1 MKSLTEGLTKKQME
15 IRAFPFTHNYD
26 ILICNGA
33 VRSGK
38 TSIMSVTFLDWA
50 MRNFNRTNFAI
61 CSKTVSACYRNVIR
75 PLLGLAYVRKR
86 YAVTLNRSEDFFT
99 VRRGDRE
106 NIFYIFGGKD
116 ESSQA
121 LIQGITLGGVLLD
134 EAALMPESFVN
145 QATARCSVG
154 GALIFM
160 SCNPAGGPKH
170 WFFLNWI
177 AKAKEKKALVLNFS
191 LEDNPSLSESTIE
204 RYKRL
209 YTGVF
214 YLRYIKGERVAAQGA
229 VYRPYADAP
238 ERFLVDDA
246 PPIARAVIGVDFGG
260 GTSAHAFSCVGFT
273 PGMDR
278 MGVLA
283 EWYCKDVLDPE
294 RLSAEFVDFV
304 RMCQR
309 RWLVTEA
316 CCDSAEQ
323 VLIRGLRRA
332 AAREGVPITV
342 RNALKKP
349 INDRIR
355 ALCMLMAAGRFFV
368 LKSCPK
374 TSEAL
379 MAAVWDERSPT
390 KDVRLDDGKMN
401 VDSLDA
407 MEYAYEREI
416 GALVDRGVWR

>member
-1 MKSLTEGLTKKQME
+1 MGNILTPKQRE
-15 IRAFPFTHNYD
+15 YIEHATHRWN
-26 ILICNGA
+26 IKTGA
-33 VRSGK
+33 TRSGK
-38 TSIMSVTFLDWA
+38 TWLDLHYTIPARLLNVRGKEGLDVFLG
-50 MRNFNRTNFAI
+50 NT
-61 CSKTVSACYRNVIR
+61 KGTLQRNVIEPMQEFFGADR
-75 PLLGLAYVRKR
+75 VSSIRSDNTATVFGERVYCLGADNKKHVDRIRGSSIKYC
-86 YAVTLNRSEDFFT
+86 YGDEIVTWNADVFDMLKSRMDKPYSRFDGT
-99 VRRGDRE
+99 
-106 NIFYIFGGKD
+106 
-116 ESSQA
+116 
-121 LIQGITLGGVLLD
+121 
-134 EAALMPESFVN
+134 
-145 QATARCSVG
+145 
-154 GALIFM
+154 
-160 SCNPAGGPKH
+160 CNPEGPKH
-170 WFFLNWI
+170 WFKAFLDSGLDI
-177 AKAKEKKALVLNFS
+177 YQQHYRID
-191 LEDNPSLSESTIE
+191 DNPHLSPAFIE
-204 RYKRL
+204 NLKRE
-209 YTGVF
+209 YAGTV
-214 YLRYIKGERVAAQGA
+214 YYPRYIDGLWVAAEGA
-229 VYRPYADAP
+229 IYRPYADAP

-273 PGMDR
+273 PGMNS

-332 AAREGVPITV
+332 AAREGVPITI

-355 ALCMLMAAGRFFV
+355 ALCMLMASGRFFV

-379 MAAVWDERSPT
+379 MAAVWDDRSTT
-390 KDVRLDDGKMN
+390 KDVRLDDGTTN
-401 VDSLDA
+401 IDSLDA

>member
-1 MKSLTEGLTKKQME
+1 MTAGLTKKQME

-86 YAVTLNRSEDFFT
+86 YAITLNRSEDFFT
-99 VRRGDRE
+99 VRCGDRE

-145 QATARCSVG
+145 QATARCSVE

-214 YLRYIKGERVAAQGA
+214 YLRYIKGEWVAAEGA
-229 VYRPYADAP
+229 IYRPFVDKP
-238 ERFLVDDA
+238 DRFLLDA
-246 PPIARAVIGVDFGG
+246 PPPVSCAVIGVDFGG
-260 GTSAHAFSCVGFT
+260 GTSAHAFSCVGYT
-273 PGMDR
+273 PGMR
-278 MGVLA
+278 KLVVLD
-283 EWYCKDVLDPE
+283 EWYCKDALDPE
-294 RLSAEFVDFV
+294 RLASAFVDFV
-304 RMCQR
+304 RACQS
-309 RWLVTEA
+309 RWLVA
-316 CCDSAEQ
+316 DAYCDSAEQ
-323 VLIRGLRRA
+323 TLIRGLRTA
-332 AAREGVPITV
+332 AARARLGINIVG
-342 RNALKKP
+342 ALKRP

-355 ALCMLMAAGRFFV
+355 TLCILMASDRFGV
-368 LKSCPK
+368 VK
-374 TSEAL
+374 TCAHTIDAL
-379 MAAVWDERSPT
+379 HSAVWDSRNPT
-390 KDVRLDDGKMN
+390 QDVRLDDGSIN
-401 VDSLDA
+401 IDSLDA
-407 MEYAYEREI
+407 MEYAYERQI
-416 GALVDRGVWR
+416 PALIDRGLTA

>member
-1 MKSLTEGLTKKQME
+1 MSSLLTSLQRE
-15 IRAFPFTHNYD
+15 YRD
-26 ILICNGA
+26 GA
-33 VRSGK
+33 TRRWNVKTGATRSGK
-38 TSIMSVTFLDWA
+38 TWLDVNYIIPKRILAVRGMPGLIVFLGNT
-50 MRNFNRTNFAI
+50 RGTLQ
-61 CSKTVSACYRNVIR
+61 RNVIEPMQER
-75 PLLGLAYVRKR
+75 FGPGRVSGIRSDNTATLFGERAYCLGADNRKHVDR
-86 YAVTLNRSEDFFT
+86 LRGSSIKYCYGDEVTTWSEDVFT
-99 VRRGDRE
+99 MLKSR
-106 NIFYIFGGKD
+106 
-116 ESSQA
+116 
-121 LIQGITLGGVLLD
+121 LD
-134 EAALMPESFVN
+134 KPYSRFDG
-145 QATARCSVG
+145 T
-154 GALIFM
+154 
-160 SCNPAGGPKH
+160 CNPDGPQH
-170 WFFLNWI
+170 WFKRFLDSGADI
-177 AKAKEKKALVLNFS
+177 FQQHYALD
-191 LEDNPSLSESTIE
+191 DNPFADPDFVRQL
-204 RYKRL
+204 KRE
-209 YTGVF
+209 YAGSV
-214 YLRYIKGERVAAQGA
+214 YYNRYILGQWVRAEGA

-390 KDVRLDDGKMN
+390 KDVRLDDGTMN
-401 VDSLDA
+401 IDSLDA

>member
-1 MKSLTEGLTKKQME
+1 MGNILAPKQLE
-15 IRAFPFTHNYD
+15 YIKLATRRWNIKT
-26 ILICNGA
+26 GA
-33 VRSGK
+33 TRSGK
-38 TSIMSVTFLDWA
+38 TWLDLHYTIPARLLNVRGKEGLNVFLG
-50 MRNFNRTNFAI
+50 NT
-61 CSKTVSACYRNVIR
+61 KGTLQRNVIEPMQEFFGADR
-75 PLLGLAYVRKR
+75 VSSIRSDNTATVFGERVYCLGADNKKHVDRIRGSSIKYC
-86 YAVTLNRSEDFFT
+86 YGDEIVTWNADVFDMLKSRMDKPYSRFDGT
-99 VRRGDRE
+99 
-106 NIFYIFGGKD
+106 
-116 ESSQA
+116 
-121 LIQGITLGGVLLD
+121 
-134 EAALMPESFVN
+134 
-145 QATARCSVG
+145 
-154 GALIFM
+154 
-160 SCNPAGGPKH
+160 CNPEGPKH
-170 WFFLNWI
+170 WFKAFLDSGLDI
-177 AKAKEKKALVLNFS
+177 YQQHYTLD
-191 LEDNPSLSESTIE
+191 DNPFADPDFVRQL
-204 RYKRL
+204 KRE
-209 YTGVF
+209 YAGSV
-214 YLRYIKGERVAAQGA
+214 YYNRYILGQWVRAEGA
-229 VYRPYADAP
+229 IYRPYADAP
-238 ERFLVDDA
+238 ERFLVDEA

-273 PGMDR
+273 PGMNS

-323 VLIRGLRRA
+323 VLIRGLRRE

-390 KDVRLDDGKMN
+390 KDVRLDDGTMN
-401 VDSLDA
+401 IDSLDA

>member
-1 MKSLTEGLTKKQME
+1 MISPKQQK
-15 IRAFPFTHNYD
+15 ILAFPYSGYD
-26 ILICNGA
+26 AIICDGA

-38 TSIMSVTFLDWA
+38 TSIMMVAFVDWA
-50 MRNFNRTNFAI
+50 MREFSGQRFGI
-61 CSKTVSACYRNVIR
+61 CGKTVDSAVKNIIVPYTSMTY
-75 PLLGLAYVRKR
+75 AKER
-86 YAVTLNRSEDFFT
+86 YSISW
-99 VRRGDRE
+99 RRGEKVMEVKRGE
-106 NIFYIFGGKD
+106 IANVFEVFGGRD
-116 ESSQA
+116 ESSYA
-121 LIQGITLGGVLLD
+121 LIQGRTLAGVLLD
-134 EAALMPESFVN
+134 EVPLMPQSFFN
-145 QATARCSVG
+145 QALARCSAD
-154 GALIFM
+154 GARMWF
-160 SCNPAGGPKH
+160 SCNPASPKH
-170 WFFLNWI
+170 WFFVDWI
-177 AKAKEKKALVLNFS
+177 QRHKERNALYLHF
-191 LEDNPSLSESTIE
+191 EMHDNPSLSEKTLK
-204 RYKRL
+204 RYEAQF
-209 YTGVF
+209 TGVF
-214 YLRYIKGERVAAQGA
+214 YDRYIRGLWVTAEGA
-229 VYRPYADAP
+229 IYRPYADAP
-238 ERFLVDDA
+238 ERFLVDEA

-273 PGMDR
+273 PGMNS

-355 ALCMLMAAGRFFV
+355 ALCMLMASGRFFV

-390 KDVRLDDGKMN
+390 KDVRLDDGTMN
-401 VDSLDA
+401 IDSLDA

>member
-1 MKSLTEGLTKKQME
+1 MGDMLTPKQRE
-15 IRAFPFTHNYD
+15 YIEKATHRWN
-26 ILICNGA
+26 IKTGA
-33 VRSGK
+33 TRSGK
-38 TSIMSVTFLDWA
+38 TWLDLHYTIPARLLNVRGKDGLNVFLG
-50 MRNFNRTNFAI
+50 NT
-61 CSKTVSACYRNVIR
+61 KGTLQRNVIEPMQEFFGAER
-75 PLLGLAYVRKR
+75 VSSIRSDNTATLFGERVYCLGADNKKHVDRIRGSSIKYCYGDEIVTWNPEVFDMVKSRLDKAY
-86 YAVTLNRSEDFFT
+86 
-99 VRRGDRE
+99 
-106 NIFYIFGGKD
+106 
-116 ESSQA
+116 
-121 LIQGITLGGVLLD
+121 
-134 EAALMPESFVN
+134 
-145 QATARCSVG
+145 
-154 GALIFM
+154 
-160 SCNPAGGPKH
+160 SCFDGTCNTEGPKH
-170 WFFLNWI
+170 WFKAFLDSDLDI
-177 AKAKEKKALVLNFS
+177 FQQRYRID
-191 LEDNPSLSESTIE
+191 DNPHLPPAFVENL
-204 RYKRL
+204 KRE
-209 YTGVF
+209 YAGTV
-214 YLRYIKGERVAAQGA
+214 YYPRYIDGLWVAAEGA

-273 PGMDR
+273 PGMNSI
-278 MGVLA
+278 GVLA

-390 KDVRLDDGKMN
+390 KDVRLDDGTMN
-401 VDSLDA
+401 IDSLDA

>member
-1 MKSLTEGLTKKQME
+1 MPDLLTPKQ
-15 IRAFPFTHNYD
+15 RAYRD
-26 ILICNGA
+26 GA
-33 VRSGK
+33 TSRWNVKTGATRSGK
-38 TSIMSVTFLDWA
+38 TWLDVNYIIPKRILDVRGMPGIIVFLGNTRGTLQRNIIEPMQERFGSGRVSSIRSDNTATLFGEKAYCLGAD
-50 MRNFNRTNFAI
+50 NRKHVDRLRGSSI
-61 CSKTVSACYRNVIR
+61 KYCYGDEV
-75 PLLGLAYVRKR
+75 A
-86 YAVTLNRSEDFFT
+86 TWSEDVFT
-99 VRRGDRE
+99 MLKSR
-106 NIFYIFGGKD
+106 
-116 ESSQA
+116 
-121 LIQGITLGGVLLD
+121 LD
-134 EAALMPESFVN
+134 KPYSRFDG
-145 QATARCSVG
+145 T
-154 GALIFM
+154 
-160 SCNPAGGPKH
+160 CNPDGPQH
-170 WFFLNWI
+170 WFKRFLGSGADI
-177 AKAKEKKALVLNFS
+177 FQQHYTLD
-191 LEDNPSLSESTIE
+191 DNPFADPDFVRQL
-204 RYKRL
+204 KRE
-209 YTGVF
+209 YAGSV
-214 YLRYIKGERVAAQGA
+214 YYNRYILGQWVRAEGA
-229 VYRPYADAP
+229 IYRPYADAP

-273 PGMDR
+273 PGMNS

-283 EWYCKDVLDPE
+283 EWYRKDVLDPE

-355 ALCMLMAAGRFFV
+355 ALCMLMASGRFFV

-390 KDVRLDDGKMN
+390 KDVRLDDGTMN
-401 VDSLDA
+401 IDSLDA

>member
-1 MKSLTEGLTKKQME
+1 MLTPKQRE
-15 IRAFPFTHNYD
+15 YIEKATHRWN
-26 ILICNGA
+26 IKTGA
-33 VRSGK
+33 TRSGK
-38 TSIMSVTFLDWA
+38 TWLDLHYTIPARLLNVRGKDGLNVFLG
-50 MRNFNRTNFAI
+50 NT
-61 CSKTVSACYRNVIR
+61 KGTLQRNVIEPMQEFFGAER
-75 PLLGLAYVRKR
+75 VSSIRSDNTATLFGERVYCLGADNKKHVDRIRGSSIKYCYGDEIVTWNPEVFDMVKSRLDKAY
-86 YAVTLNRSEDFFT
+86 
-99 VRRGDRE
+99 
-106 NIFYIFGGKD
+106 
-116 ESSQA
+116 
-121 LIQGITLGGVLLD
+121 
-134 EAALMPESFVN
+134 
-145 QATARCSVG
+145 
-154 GALIFM
+154 
-160 SCNPAGGPKH
+160 SCFDGTCNTEGPKH
-170 WFFLNWI
+170 WFKTFLDSDLDI
-177 AKAKEKKALVLNFS
+177 FQQRYRID
-191 LEDNPSLSESTIE
+191 DNPHLPQAFVENL
-204 RYKRL
+204 KRE
-209 YTGVF
+209 YAGTV
-214 YLRYIKGERVAAQGA
+214 YYPRYIDGLWVAAEGA
-229 VYRPYADAP
+229 IYRPFVDNP
-238 ERFLVDDA
+238 GRFLLDA
-246 PPIARAVIGVDFGG
+246 PPPVSCAVIGVDFGG
-260 GTSAHAFSCVGFT
+260 GTSAHAFSCVGYT

-390 KDVRLDDGKMN
+390 KDVRLDDGTMN
-401 VDSLDA
+401 IDSLDA